1 MCRSCRGP
9 QFQCCVP
16 TSDPPSVQVTKP
28 VTCEVLAC
36 ACLTLLS
43 QFSEPP
49 PTPHTLRLTA
59 NTGALIQRYGRLFV
73 ALQNGLQSGGAMT
86 RPVKQDDS

>member
-1 MCRSCRGP
+1 MLRADLR
-9 QFQCCVP
+9 
-16 TSDPPSVQVTKP
+16 PPSVQVTKP

-43 QFSEPP
+43 QLSETP
-49 PTPHTLRLTA
+49 PHTLRLTA